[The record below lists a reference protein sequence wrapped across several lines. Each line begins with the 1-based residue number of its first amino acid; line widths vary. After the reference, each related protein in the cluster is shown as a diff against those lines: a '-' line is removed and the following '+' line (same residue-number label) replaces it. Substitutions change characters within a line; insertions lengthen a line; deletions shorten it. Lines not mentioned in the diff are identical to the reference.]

1 MSREDRLE
9 FIDAMEN
16 PRPQATEQLS
26 DAADAIRDMLDSA
39 RDAVRRLGTGHLENF
54 IENYFPHIWS
64 NPDEAARVINQI
76 TGKRPLEGTRSFLKR
91 ERSRRSKKAWSSGS
105 SRFPQTLW
113 ICRLLKIREMNR
125 YIMGQRVLGEMKR
138 AQLAK
143 FVNAFEKAPDGYAR
157 INDHVAMVYGPPTV
171 PVGEAFDALVR
182 KQLVDVIK
190 SLGVEHTRPIKIKG
204 LRSAGGGQVWGV
216 AEGDRRIQA
225 KFGGDATIIMH
236 ELGHIL
242 DHRYGLWDKLVERV
256 AKRPNTKA
264 KLEKNRGKLVPDQKH
279 PSNSE
284 AAKKRRVTI
293 KKELRALA
301 DLRYEGENPDDV
313 ASTLQRLRA
322 RAPEQIANA
331 VHAYIYA
338 KAKMQRVA
346 PTVYDVLDGIIK
358 GDPKLAPL
366 ANVEPSVKLGSGSNE
381 TPVGGLVVKGQY
393 WAPEAGRQHH
403 QQLSV
408 ARAPRKRGVRFV
420 HGRSATS

>member
-1 MSREDRLE
+1 
-9 FIDAMEN
+9 
-16 PRPQATEQLS
+16 
-26 DAADAIRDMLDSA
+26 
-39 RDAVRRLGTGHLENF
+39 
-54 IENYFPHIWS
+54 
-64 NPDEAARVINQI
+64 
-76 TGKRPLEGTRSFLKR
+76 
-91 ERSRRSKKAWSSGS
+91 
-105 SRFPQTLW
+105 
-113 ICRLLKIREMNR
+113 
-125 YIMGQRVLGEMKR
+125 
-138 AQLAK
+138 
-143 FVNAFEKAPDGYAR
+143 
-157 INDHVAMVYGPPTV
+157 
-171 PVGEAFDALVR
+171 
-182 KQLVDVIK
+182 
-190 SLGVEHTRPIKIKG
+190 
-204 LRSAGGGQVWGV
+204 
-216 AEGDRRIQA
+216 
-225 KFGGDATIIMH
+225 MH

-301 DLRYEGENPDDV
+301 DLRYEGENPDNV
-313 ASTLQRLRA
+313 ATTYKDYVRER
-322 RAPEQIANA
+322 PEQVANA

-393 WAPEAGRQHH
+393 WAPEAAARIINNYLSPGLRGNAVFDSYMGLGNFMNGAQLGFSAFHLGLHVDGSGSLPRRVGAPPARSRANPVKALSQLRHRAGGTDH
-403 QQLSV
+403 QLH
-408 ARAPRKRGVRFV
+408 ARA
-420 HGRSATS
+420 AAL